1 MARKSTKKIEEQEI
15 SAQAPVEEVAS
26 VEETAVEPDQEQID
40 DLIVIE
46 KEENPNEE
54 VAQDVIDASSDKKNG
69 KIIRYLDVD
78 KDYGLTTEV
87 VNERIN
93 SGLVNRTNLK
103 TTKSGWQ
110 IIRDN
115 TFTFFNIESIKPFNV
130 FVQRNLR
137 ASSVDNN
144 DIKLI

>member
-15 SAQAPVEEVAS
+15 SAQAPVEEVAP

-46 KEENPNEE
+46 KEEIQEE
-54 VAQDVIDASSDKKNG
+54 YPQDVEDASGDKKNG

-115 TFTFFNIESIKPFNV
+115 TFTFFNMLYLIITVLFCITKSWA
-130 FVQRNLR
+130 NLTF
-137 ASSVDNN
+137 
-144 DIKLI
+144 LLY